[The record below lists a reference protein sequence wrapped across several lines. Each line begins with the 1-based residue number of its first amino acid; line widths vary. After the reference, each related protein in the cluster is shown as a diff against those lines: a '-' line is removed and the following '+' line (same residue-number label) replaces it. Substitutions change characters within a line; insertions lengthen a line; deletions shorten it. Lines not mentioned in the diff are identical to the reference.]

1 MNSRDDVTRTYRK
14 TTVTEMKWIWASEYS
29 LSLFG
34 MGETLNEYRMV
45 YAWWMPAIKT
55 SENAGTVSVCW
66 LQVMMH
72 GKRTCD
78 GEDGDSG
85 DVLVDVVWQG
95 KAKVVLG
102 DLPGEASGDAP

>member
-1 MNSRDDVTRTYRK
+1 MSSRDDVTRTYRK

-72 GKRTCD
+72 GVPATERTATL
-78 GEDGDSG
+78 ETFWLMSSG
-85 DVLVDVVWQG
+85 KG
-95 KAKVVLG
+95 KSK
-102 DLPGEASGDAP
+102 